1 MKIRELSVQQIN
13 AALASLEKQIE
24 LLNKK
29 LTELEKAASKKTIT
43 VTTTTTTSS
52 NTTQNGS
59 NNGDNGGSSTTDSHT
74 EINSGTHYSP
84 PDGQTAPGRG

>member
-13 AALASLEKQIE
+13 AALSSLEKQIE

-52 NTTQNGS
+52 NTTQNGG
-59 NNGDNGGSSTTDSHT
+59 NNGGNSGNTDSNT
-74 EINSGTHYSP
+74 EISGGNNYSP